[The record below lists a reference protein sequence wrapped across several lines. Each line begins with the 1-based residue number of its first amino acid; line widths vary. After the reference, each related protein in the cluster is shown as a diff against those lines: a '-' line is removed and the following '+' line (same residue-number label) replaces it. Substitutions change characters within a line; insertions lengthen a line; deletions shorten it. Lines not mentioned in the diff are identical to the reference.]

1 MSDHDV
7 RFTLFITGMTPRT
20 ELAVANLRAMCAQR
34 LGGGCTVDI
43 VDVLEQ
49 PQLAEDRKVLATPTL
64 IKESPPPRRRVT
76 GDLTDTERVLQI
88 LMLVTGEREGNV
100 A

>member
-1 MSDHDV
+1 MSAYAV
-7 RFTLFITGMTPRT
+7 RFTLFVTGMTPRT
-20 ELAVANLRAMCAQR
+20 ELAVTNLRALCAER
-34 LGGGCTVDI
+34 LGGVCRVDI

-49 PQLAEDRKVLATPTL
+49 PQLAEEWKVLATPTL
-64 IKESPPPRRRVT
+64 VKESPPPRRRVT

-88 LMLVTGEREGNV
+88 LMLVPGGREGNV